1 MKPLVV
7 VNKRVLKQLLV
18 PDRPE
23 AYYNELIRR
32 HFHRLTEVFLR
43 PLEQYFASLVPAAS
57 TVSPFKPAPR
67 IAAFSEDHFLKSLC
81 RGASDRY
88 VVCVVCRACRAC
100 CVACVACVVGTCRFI
115 LPTWWASRRRS
126 VFDGQRVG

>member
-67 IAAFSEDHFLKSLC
+67 IAAFSQDHFLKSLC
-81 RGASDRY
+81 RGASNRY
-88 VVCVVCRACRAC
+88 RVVCRVPCRVCRVVPC
-100 CVACVACVVGTCRFI
+100 CVAWRFG
-115 LPTWWASRRRS
+115 
-126 VFDGQRVG
+126 FH